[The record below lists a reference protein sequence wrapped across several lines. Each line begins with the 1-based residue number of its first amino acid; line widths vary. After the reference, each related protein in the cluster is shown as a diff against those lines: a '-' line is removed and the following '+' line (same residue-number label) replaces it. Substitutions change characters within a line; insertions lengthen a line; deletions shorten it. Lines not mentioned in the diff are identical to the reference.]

1 MQEQDFLIYVTPL
14 RPTALRIGLQF
25 FGNTEDA
32 EDVAQ
37 ETMMRLW
44 AASEHIDITR
54 PLEPLVAS
62 VAKNVCVSMKRAQ
75 SGKETTQIPIHSAP
89 YPIGSA
95 GGESSSPQ
103 SLLEERENAVWLEH
117 RLKALPEYLLRV
129 LRMKQEEQLTN
140 QQIADILGTDPRS
153 VATLISKARH
163 QLFNDLKRRNRNEN
177 K

>member
-14 RPTALRIGLQF
+14 RPTALRIGQQF
-25 FGNTEDA
+25 FGSAEDA

-37 ETMMRLW
+37 ETLLRLW
-44 AASEHIDITR
+44 AAREHIDSSR
-54 PLEPLVAS
+54 SLEALVAT
-62 VAKNVCVSMKRAQ
+62 VARNVCVSMKRKCTEAP
-75 SGKETTQIPIHSAP
+75 SGAVEGI
-89 YPIGSA
+89 
-95 GGESSSPQ
+95 SSSPQ
-103 SLLEERENAVWLEH
+103 SLLEEREDAVWLEH
-117 RLKALPEYLLRV
+117 RLKALPEYLSRI

>member
-1 MQEQDFLIYVTPL
+1 MQEQDFLIFVTPL
-14 RPTALRIGLQF
+14 RPTALRIGQQF
-25 FGNTEDA
+25 FGSAEDA

-37 ETMMRLW
+37 ETLLRLW
-44 AASEHIDITR
+44 AAREHIDSSR
-54 PLEPLVAS
+54 SLEALVAT
-62 VAKNVCVSMKRAQ
+62 VARNVCVSMKRAK
-75 SGKETTQIPIHSAP
+75 SGIETTQIPIHSAP
-89 YPIGSA
+89 SLIGRA

-103 SLLEERENAVWLEH
+103 SLLEEREDAVWLEH
-117 RLKALPEYLLRV
+117 RLKALPEYLSRI